1 MEMFNVSQYFS
12 NMEKLGKKKKDLHFL
27 TNIIEQYDF
36 YMKSMLFEQLIMD
49 QTLDK
54 NPNLRSLIQMEL
66 RLEGIPNAKVS
77 LDNYENQLQQTMV
90 QLGNDKENLVTS
102 KCELFLEYD
111 DLKILVANK
120 SDKKEDN
127 PEEALANSKGEAKV
141 EV

>member
-1 MEMFNVSQYFS
+1 
-12 NMEKLGKKKKDLHFL
+12 
-27 TNIIEQYDF
+27 
-36 YMKSMLFEQLIMD
+36 
-49 QTLDK
+49 
-54 NPNLRSLIQMEL
+54 
-66 RLEGIPNAKVS
+66 
-77 LDNYENQLQQTMV
+77 MV